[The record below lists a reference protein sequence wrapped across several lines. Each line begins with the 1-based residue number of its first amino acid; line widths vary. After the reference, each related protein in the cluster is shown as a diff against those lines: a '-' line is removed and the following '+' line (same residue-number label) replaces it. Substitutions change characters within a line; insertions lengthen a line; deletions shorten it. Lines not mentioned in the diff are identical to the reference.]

1 LYEEVAK
8 SARLSSV
15 YDVYYRGLSNDA
27 AHPSLISLKRY
38 WESNENNVIFRWGP
52 DVNDVEE
59 TLVAA
64 CTAIWYLIAW
74 MAERVEPGYWP
85 NLALSGRFS

>member
-1 LYEEVAK
+1 MTFIIEAFPTTP
-8 SARLSSV
+8 R
-15 YDVYYRGLSNDA
+15 
-27 AHPSLISLKRY
+27 
-38 WESNENNVIFRWGP
+38 VIFRWGP

-64 CTAIWYLIAW
+64 CTAIWYLIAL